1 MCKFGNIHQGADKI
15 MKEEYKIIGLSILL
29 GLFTGLADS
38 VVDYFMFYDK
48 PFWDLLIFDIPLF
61 EIYVR
66 AIILIVFIIS
76 GFIVSKIMA
85 KRRLA
90 EKKISQQNDFLNL
103 VLDSLNHPFLVIDT
117 TSYTISLANSAAL
130 TGRLPKGLTC
140 YALTHK
146 RDIPC
151 NSAEDPCPIEIVKK
165 TKKPVTLEHIHYD
178 EDGSMRNVEVHAHP
192 VIDSQGNVS
201 QVIEYSIDV
210 TKRKMAEKDLS
221 ESEERFRAI
230 TRTAQDGIISINSSG
245 NIVFWNQAA
254 SNMFG
259 YAETEMMDK
268 SINQLIP
275 PQYKEAHK
283 EEIERAK
290 TTGEHNVIGKT
301 VELPG
306 LKKDG
311 QEFAMEIS
319 LSEWKTTE
327 GVFYTGILRDISER
341 KQAEEQRDR
350 LILDLQKALAE
361 VKTLSGLL
369 PICAHCKSVRDDK
382 GYWEKI
388 EAYIHKHSD
397 TEFSHGIC
405 PECAK
410 KYYPDMDLYG
420 DGQTQG

>member
-90 EKKISQQNDFLNL
+90 EKKISQQNDFLKL

-117 TSYTISLANSAAL
+117 TSFTISLANSAAL

-301 VELPG
+301 VQLPG